1 MKKTMLAIVCSVG
14 LIGGLT
20 GCDNESIALDV
31 VRKNFPAAEH
41 AKAMD
46 VIECESN
53 FDPTAVSPS
62 NDHGLFQINIVHK
75 PRVQSMGYSWDPQI
89 YDPYINGKV
98 ARALW
103 DESGWQPWTC
113 A

>member
-1 MKKTMLAIVCSVG
+1 
-14 LIGGLT
+14 
-20 GCDNESIALDV
+20 
-31 VRKNFPAAEH
+31 
-41 AKAMD
+41 
-46 VIECESN
+46 
-53 FDPTAVSPS
+53 
-62 NDHGLFQINIVHK
+62 
-75 PRVQSMGYSWDPQI
+75 MGYSWDPQI